1 MTQRITREIA
11 RGRERLQ
18 QQGQER
24 FVAYLKGKPDDRLDR
39 VLGSP
44 PVLRAVF
51 AGMAKSYQPDRAQ
64 GFQGSIQYELHGR
77 RGVQRW
83 AIQVAGRGAYPVK
96 GFAHDAAV
104 TLRMSIP
111 TFAKIVTGDVDG
123 ARAFFEGKIQVE
135 GDLAVA
141 ARLAEMFGGRSNF

>member
-1 MTQRITREIA
+1 M
-11 RGRERLQ
+11 
-18 QQGQER
+18 
-24 FVAYLKGKPDDRLDR
+24 DDRLDR

-44 PVLRAVF
+44 PILRAVF
-51 AGMAKSYQPDRAQ
+51 AGMAKSFQPDLAQ
-64 GFQGSIQYELHGR
+64 GFQGSIQYELRGS

-83 AIQVAGRGAYPVK
+83 AIQIAGRGAYPVK

-111 TFAKIVTGDVDG
+111 TFAKIVTGDADG
-123 ARAFFEGKIQVE
+123 ARAFFEGKIQIE

-141 ARLAEMFGGRSNF
+141 ARLSEMFGGRSNF